1 MRRHGGTEIVTPSN
15 TIPTLAAD
23 KDQETC
29 GVLEDGGVHSDGD
42 DDGDESQ

>member
-1 MRRHGGTEIVTPSN
+1 MTPSN
-15 TIPTLAAD
+15 TMHTIPTLAAD

-29 GVLEDGGVHSDGD
+29 GVLEDGGMHSDGD